1 MGAKRNTLCHTV
13 STIASTQ
20 TRTRRTREQSRQR
33 IVDAAAELVRER
45 SFTALTVD
53 EVMARAGIGR
63 TLFYRHFDDLGDL
76 LMRAGREAI
85 EELFAAEEVLAK
97 RRDGY
102 GVETIREAL
111 AAAAGVYRRHGP
123 ILRAVAEAAADDERI
138 AAGQDAQRRRFDE
151 LVAGALRDATE
162 GLDRPIGDFEETARA
177 LNLMNENYLR
187 DAFGGEPR
195 VSEEVAVR
203 TLTEIWLALIE
214 R

>member
-1 MGAKRNTLCHTV
+1 V
-13 STIASTQ
+13 STIPLSTQ
-20 TRTRRTREQSRQR
+20 TRTRQTREESRQR

-85 EELFAAEEVLAK
+85 EELFAAEAVLAGG
-97 RRDGY
+97 RDGF
-102 GVETIREAL
+102 GAETIREAIT
-111 AAAAGVYRRHGP
+111 AAVGVYRRHGP
-123 ILRAVAEAAADDERI
+123 ILRAVAEAATVDDRV

-151 LVAGALRDATE
+151 LLSAALRDAA
-162 GLDRPIGDFEETARA
+162 GDSPAIDDFDETARA

-203 TLTEIWLALIE
+203 TLTEIWTAVIE
-214 R
+214 P

>member
-1 MGAKRNTLCHTV
+1 V
-13 STIASTQ
+13 STIPSTQ
-20 TRTRRTREQSRQR
+20 TRTRQSREESRQR

-45 SFTALTVD
+45 SFAALTVD

-85 EELFAAEEVLAK
+85 EELFAAEEVLASG
-97 RRDGY
+97 RDGF
-102 GVETIREAL
+102 GAKTIHEAIT
-111 AAAAGVYRRHGP
+111 AAVGVYRRHGP
-123 ILRAVAEAAADDERI
+123 ILRAVAEAATVDERV

-151 LVAGALRDATE
+151 LLAAALRDAA
-162 GLDRPIGDFEETARA
+162 GDGSAVSDFDETARA

-187 DAFGGEPR
+187 DAYGGEPR

-203 TLTEIWLALIE
+203 TLTEIWTAVIE
-214 R
+214 P